1 MEFAWEGVAEW
12 GGGGG
17 GQNPAEIQSPGNGC
31 QYVVFAVGGMAGNGS
46 DTTVFYVYGFRIV
59 MHMCL
64 TTLAHERS
72 NWWSIGEG
80 I

>member
-1 MEFAWEGVAEW
+1 M
-12 GGGGG
+12 GGGGE